1 MQGLFSNNDESMCQI
16 LTNFCRSFLGE
27 NEEKHENSTKS
38 KAIKKKEKNMEA
50 FLKCMYKTKA
60 TLLSKLLLY
69 FLKKDCTGLSQIATE
84 AIKQRKE
91 RFEQGK
97 EQ

>member
-1 MQGLFSNNDESMCQI
+1 
-16 LTNFCRSFLGE
+16 
-27 NEEKHENSTKS
+27 
-38 KAIKKKEKNMEA
+38 MEA